1 MVSQT
6 DRQNY
11 APKRS
16 VENDQIEYFS
26 IGNEL
31 ENLWKLMILDLKKTM
46 TMTLLKGFM
55 LKHFIHFFLKMPQL
69 EMELEINEY

>member
-16 VENDQIEYFS
+16 VENDQIKYFS

-31 ENLWKLMILDLKKTM
+31 ENLWKLLILDFKKNYDHDPLKRFHAKTFYSLFSENAS
-46 TMTLLKGFM
+46 TRNGAR
-55 LKHFIHFFLKMPQL
+55 
-69 EMELEINEY
+69 N